1 MTVAHIN
8 SIASAVPPHD
18 VHRTFIDFAADQLDG
33 RTRNLFGRMVSR
45 CGIEHRYSCLAPARG
60 SNSGAIDAGGVYT
73 PGAFP
78 DTAARMRLFEQHA
91 PDLAADAVGKLG
103 AAEDLSRVTHLIVTC
118 CTGFS
123 APGIDLDI
131 VQRCGLRPDVERT
144 IVGFMGCYAA
154 INALRLARHVVRS
167 QPDARVLVVNIE
179 LCTLHLQQS
188 GDLEQILSF
197 LLFAD
202 GCTAAIVSG
211 DPHGLAMESFST
223 VLARDTRDLITWTV
237 RNSGFDMVLSGQ
249 VPGAITEALR
259 GSRDPILGGSRTED
273 FDLWAVHP
281 GGRTVLDAVETAL
294 ELDPD
299 ALAGS
304 RGVLRDYGNMSSATV
319 VFVLERMLHSGKEG
333 RGCAM
338 AFGPGLVAETMLF
351 HAHG

>member
-1 MTVAHIN
+1 LTTAHIN
-8 SIASAVPPHD
+8 AITSAVPPHD
-18 VHRTFIDFAADQLDG
+18 VHRTFIDFAADRFQG
-33 RTRNLFGRMVSR
+33 RKRGIFDRMVGR

-60 SNSGAIDAGGVYT
+60 SNSGAIDAGGVYV

-78 DTAARMRLFEQHA
+78 DTATRMRLFEQHA
-91 PDLAADAVGKLG
+91 PDLAAAAVSRL
-103 AAEDLSRVTHLIVTC
+103 APAEDLSRVTHLIVTC

-131 VQRCGLRPDVERT
+131 VQRCGLRQDVERT

-188 GDLEQILSF
+188 EDLEQVLSF

-211 DPHGLAMESFST
+211 ETRGLSMESFKT

-249 VPGAITEALR
+249 VPGAITDALR
-259 GSRDPILGGSRTED
+259 GSTDAILGGSHVQD
-273 FDLWAVHP
+273 FDHWAVHP
-281 GGRTVLDAVETAL
+281 GGRSVLDAVESAL
-294 ELDPD
+294 ELEPE

-319 VFVLERMLHSGKEG
+319 MFVLQQMLESRSEG

-351 HAHG
+351 DAHG